1 MSALALPVDRLT
13 REALLAPHGKV
24 AKVVGLVIEATG
36 PPAPV
41 GDLCRVTRSRGEV
54 VLAEVMGFRDGRL
67 LLMPLGEMDGVAPG
81 ADVELLGAP
90 LAIRMGPSALGR
102 VLDGV
107 GQPIDGRGPL
117 RDTEPMSTRR
127 TPPDPLARR
136 RIAEALGT
144 GIRAIDGL
152 LTVGLGQRIGIFAGS
167 GVGKSTL
174 LGMIA
179 QQSDAEVIV
188 IGLVGERGRE
198 VREFIERDLGAAG
211 LARSVLVIATSD
223 AAPQIRRQAAYTAM
237 AAAEWFRDRGR
248 RVLLMM
254 DSLTRFAT
262 AQREIGLATGEPPST
277 RGYTPSV
284 FAQLAR
290 LLERCGTSDGPGAIT
305 GLFAVLVEGDDH
317 NEPVADA
324 ARAILDGHIVL
335 TRELAERG
343 RYPAIDVLASVSRCM
358 PDVIDPAHAAA
369 AQTFRALLAAQ
380 KEVAPLVALG
390 AYKAGAV
397 PAADRAL
404 ALWPH
409 IETFLTQGR
418 DEGGRFAE
426 TVDVLSAFSEAGA

>member
-144 GIRAIDGL
+144 GIRVIDGL

-324 ARAILDGHIVL
+324 ARAILDGHVVL
-335 TRELAERG
+335 ARELAGRG
-343 RYPAIDVLASVSRCM
+343 HYPAIDVLSSVSRCM
-358 PDVIDPAHAAA
+358 PDVVDPAHVRDAQAA
-369 AQTFRALLAAQ
+369 RALIAAYQ
-380 KEVAPLVALG
+380 EVSPLLALG
-390 AYKAGAV
+390 AYRPGGA
-397 PAADRAL
+397 PLADRAVS
-404 ALWPH
+404 LWPRLEGFLRQGPG
-409 IETFLTQGR
+409 ET
-418 DEGGRFAE
+418 
-426 TVDVLSAFSEAGA
+426 AGVADAAARLAALVR